1 MHASM
6 PQAMERLPAAM
17 AERLWAGASLL
28 AAPSGRTV
36 VALGA
41 NSTHVYAV
49 LEGRVQV
56 TLYSL
61 GGKEVI
67 LRDLG
72 TGDIFGE
79 LAAIDGQPRSASI
92 VALSDCRLASIPAE
106 AFRAAI
112 AETPEGALW
121 LARRL
126 TGQVRDL
133 TERVFELNALRVRSR
148 LHCELLRLCGTAA
161 DGRAPFTLEPAPTH
175 AELAS
180 RVGTHREA
188 VTREIGLL
196 AEQGI
201 VAQQR
206 RRLTVTDMPALARL
220 VRIATGGESA

>member
-1 MHASM
+1 M
-6 PQAMERLPAAM
+6 PQSLKSLPGTLAA
-17 AERLWAGASLL
+17 RLWTGASLL
-28 AAPSGRTV
+28 AAPAGKTL

-41 NSTHVYAV
+41 SSTNVYIV
-49 LEGRVQV
+49 LKGRVQV

-72 TGDIFGE
+72 EGDFFGE

-92 VALSDCRLASIPAE
+92 VALSDCQLASIPGE
-106 AFRAAI
+106 TFRAGVT
-112 AETPEGALW
+112 ELPEGAMW

-126 TGQVRDL
+126 TGQIRDL

-161 DGRAPFTLEPAPTH
+161 DGRDSVTLEPAPTH

-196 AEQGI
+196 VDQGI

-206 RRLTVTDMPALARL
+206 RRMTVVDLPALVRL
-220 VRIATGGESA
+220 VRIATGEQDL